1 MILDNTS
8 NSLNDGKIFQQL
20 QKQQIKEGFKPLTNM
35 SDELLNNASN
45 DISNTFQTTNND
57 ITSSYNYS
65 LGNYN
70 ELKKSIYDK
79 TKNYYLRKDN
89 SNPYLNKIIRFNTG
103 QTFYVTN
110 QGVAKY
116 HPNGTV
122 YHSTFGKN
130 GCPTQIVPLDI
141 PWSNAYLTAGAI
153 IPTNPSLVVGT
164 QMKENQ
170 ACGNEGNNIYVNK
183 IVNEISSKY
192 VGCFKDNV
200 SRPTMK
206 FIGGAPTITPGTAG
220 VINRNFDEPK
230 ITPGTTLQMNNT
242 NTPGWA
248 GNGAI
253 ENSAWG
259 FPKPYPKGE
268 QCCALWGGAL
278 NNGWVG
284 YVGPVIYQTIKFD
297 VGKYNL
303 SFYVCGRPC
312 CDGSG
317 QGLPI
322 DVFLK
327 DKLIYTAPVRVSKW
341 DYVSSPFE
349 ITTAGEYILK
359 FILHNLYVGDRSSA
373 IQGVSIDVGDNTNLN
388 NGNYNEDFCKNSAID
403 QGYKYYSIQ
412 NVNTATQKGYC
423 AVSNDMVAPMM
434 TSQEMI
440 PGNAVLLWKSTATVT
455 SGETCTATLTTLGT
469 LNILDS
475 NNKSIFST
483 TNNEPPQ
490 LSEYLGCYADLGDQ
504 TRAMTPA
511 WSGAGET
518 ITQCIDYAKKNKY
531 KYMALQCNVC
541 YGNNDIN
548 KNSLSYCSVSND
560 LPASQKFGKSTNCSK
575 MADGNIA
582 GGHSTNAI
590 YSVGLGNGVS
600 LGSAY
605 FLLVEDNGNVSIY
618 KGTNLNDKQAL
629 IWETKTG
636 GKSIEPNER
645 YKASQGKYA
654 SNLVASGFTLSI
666 GDFIGSP
673 SGSAYLIMQ
682 SNGNLGL
689 YTSNSIPACPVINNK
704 NMGTYG
710 INAIYELDKVGD
722 KNKTGQ
728 LKYVDQDSNLVSYPD
743 KNIGYA
749 DTYTKWQNYD
759 LGGWDFGKRPGTV
772 DEIANTC
779 NTTKG
784 CKSFNQDGWYK
795 SNDEPS
801 RNTVYPY
808 PNLVQYIRNK
818 KPIESFTGFTKPVA
832 NIDSIQY
839 KNYAT
844 LGYDINNPK
853 VNTLDVNMTVEDSNS
868 ILSTDKQIQEIANKV
883 KDNNDLL
890 SSNINKINAQTSQN
904 ARVVPIYSNKYD
916 TIVNT
921 QLKEMNKSINQNKG
935 ILTDSNIVVS
945 HEYYVRIFWFILT
958 LVMFIILMKI
968 ILK

>member
-1 MILDNTS
+1 MLTDNIS
-8 NSLNDGKIFQQL
+8 NSLNDGKKFNQQ
-20 QKQQIKEGFKPLTNM
+20 QQQQIKESFQPLTNM
-35 SDELLNNASN
+35 SSELLDNANN
-45 DISNTFQTTNND
+45 DISNTFLTNNND
-57 ITSSYNYS
+57 TTTSYNYS

-79 TKNYYLRKDN
+79 SKNYYLRKDS
-89 SNPYLNKIIRFNTG
+89 SNPYLNKFIRFITG
-103 QTFYVTN
+103 HVFYVTN

-116 HPNGTV
+116 IPNMNN
-122 YHSTFGKN
+122 SIMGKN
-130 GCPTQIVPLDI
+130 GCSSKIIPIDI
-141 PWSNAYLTAGAI
+141 PWSDAYLSATAI

-170 ACGNEGNNIYVNK
+170 ACGSEGSNVYVNK
-183 IVNEISSKY
+183 IVNEITSKY
-192 VGCFKDNV
+192 VGCFKDDV
-200 SRPTMK
+200 LHPTMK
-206 FIGGAPTITPGTAG
+206 FIGGAPTITPGTSG
-220 VINRNFDEPK
+220 VLNGNFDNPK
-230 ITPGTTLQMNNT
+230 ITPGGILQMTNT
-242 NTPGWA
+242 NTPSWTGS
-248 GNGAI
+248 GVI
-253 ENSAWG
+253 ENNAWG

-268 QCCALWGGAL
+268 QCCALWGGGL
-278 NNGWVG
+278 NQG
-284 YVGPVIYQTIKFD
+284 YSNYYGPIIYQTIKFD
-297 VGKYNL
+297 VGKYNI

-312 CDGSG
+312 CDQSG

-327 DKLIYTAPVRVSKW
+327 DKLIYTAPVRVAKW

-349 ITTAGEYILK
+349 ITTAGEHVLK
-359 FILHNLYVGDRSSA
+359 IMLHDLHVGDRSTA

-388 NGNYNEDFCKNSAID
+388 NGNYDVEFCKNSAID

-423 AVSNDMVAPMM
+423 AVSNDMVAPTM
-434 TSQEMI
+434 TPQELI
-440 PGNAVLLWKSTATVT
+440 PGNAVSLWKSSATIST
-455 SGETCTATLTTLGT
+455 GESCTATLTKEGT

-483 TNNEPPQ
+483 TNNQPVK
-490 LSEYLGCYADLGDQ
+490 LSEYIGCYVDTNNPLAMPYYVKGSGTGGAASLTVPECIAD
-504 TRAMTPA
+504 
-511 WSGAGET
+511 
-518 ITQCIDYAKKNKY
+518 AKKN
-531 KYMALQCNVC
+531 
-541 YGNNDIN
+541 NNQYSGTQYIQGHGMN
-548 KNSLSYCSVSND
+548 KGSCVQSND
-560 LPASQKFGKSTNCSK
+560 LQMAQRYGKSNNCSK
-575 MADGNIA
+575 MPDGYM
-582 GGHSTNAI
+582 GGGGGTNAI
-590 YSVGLGNGVS
+590 YSVGE

-629 IWETKTG
+629 IWETKTA

-682 SNGNLGL
+682 SSGNLAL

-722 KNKTGQ
+722 KNKVGQ

-749 DTYTKWQNYD
+749 DTYTEWKDYNH
-759 LGGWDFGKRPGTV
+759 LGGQLGYRPGTV
-772 DEIANTC
+772 NAMANTC
-779 NTTKG
+779 NSLNE
-784 CKSFNQDGWYK
+784 CKAYTEAGWFARSDDLSALK
-795 SNDEPS
+795 LFPPGGILE
-801 RNTVYPY
+801 
-808 PNLVQYIRNK
+808 YIRDK

-839 KNYAT
+839 KKYAT

-853 VNTLDVNMTVEDSNS
+853 LNTLDVNMTVADSNS
-868 ILSTDKQIQEIANKV
+868 ILTTDQQIQEIANKV
-883 KDNNDLL
+883 KDNNNLL
-890 SSNINKINAQTSQN
+890 ASNINKINSQSSEN
-904 ARVVPIYSNKYD
+904 ARVIPLYSNEYD
-916 TIVNT
+916 KIVNT
-921 QLKEMNKSINQNKG
+921 KLQQMNKSINRNQG
-935 ILTDSNIVVS
+935 ILTDSKIVVS
-945 HEYYVRIFWFILT
+945 HEYYVRIFWVILT
-958 LVMFIILMKI
+958 LIIVIIFIKI